1 MYTIN
6 PRANTKIKQTLV
18 TANKLPK
25 EKNEAII
32 NTYSKI
38 TEKKNYFKEKK
49 MKITIEQINSKQHD
63 ARFKLNHTNHQLK
76 LFDPHIIVNDSL
88 SNQMQ
93 RVRLDYEVITR
104 KLS

>member
-32 NTYSKI
+32 NNYSKI
-38 TEKKNYFKEKK
+38 TEKNYFKEKK
-49 MKITIEQINSKQHD
+49 WK
-63 ARFKLNHTNHQLK
+63 
-76 LFDPHIIVNDSL
+76 
-88 SNQMQ
+88 
-93 RVRLDYEVITR
+93 
-104 KLS
+104 

>member
-1 MYTIN
+1 MKYTVVSSNYRWSGKRSIDCDKLKMYTIN

-49 MKITIEQINSKQHD
+49 MKITIEQINSK
-63 ARFKLNHTNHQLK
+63 
-76 LFDPHIIVNDSL
+76 
-88 SNQMQ
+88 
-93 RVRLDYEVITR
+93 
-104 KLS
+104 

>member
-38 TEKKNYFKEKK
+38 TEKK
-49 MKITIEQINSKQHD
+49 
-63 ARFKLNHTNHQLK
+63 
-76 LFDPHIIVNDSL
+76 LF
-88 SNQMQ
+88 
-93 RVRLDYEVITR
+93 
-104 KLS
+104 